1 MPERDAFANRGEASD
16 SFGRQAPERPRS
28 LPEQIADECGS
39 LIMSGAFRGGERIT
53 EQELAER
60 FDVSRGPVRESLRL
74 LEKRRLVELRPRR
87 GVYVRPITLATVSDL
102 FEVRIALASLAARTM
117 AARNAP
123 SFLETFDRRIED
135 MRATMDDPET
145 DPLDFAYLMTR
156 AVHTVI
162 RGSGN
167 ELIADIWRDMNESS
181 FWTTIWRHP
190 LDAQTVEI
198 RRARWTAYA
207 EIGAALRTGDSEAAQ
222 KAMTAALVAT
232 RDLALEILDRER
244 PGAFAGR

>member
-1 MPERDAFANRGEASD
+1 MPERGVSGNGGEAPG
-16 SFGRQAPERPRS
+16 SFGRQPLERPRS

-39 LIMSGAFRGGERIT
+39 LIMSGAFRGGERLT

-87 GVYVRPITLATVSDL
+87 GVYVRRITLATVSDL
-102 FEVRIALASLAARTM
+102 FEVRIALACLAARTM

-123 SFLETFDRRIED
+123 SFLDTFSRRIGE
-135 MRATMDDPET
+135 MRAMMDDPET
-145 DPLDFAYLMTR
+145 DPLEYAYLMTR
-156 AVHTVI
+156 AVHTVV

-198 RRARWTAYA
+198 RRARWAAYA
-207 EIGAALRTGDSEAAQ
+207 EIETALHARDAEGAQRAMSAALI
-222 KAMTAALVAT
+222 AT

-244 PGAFAGR
+244 PGAFAD